1 MGNNNSSRISAN
13 NYYFP
18 GYSWPSSF
26 LTSATKLANVKSN
39 ISSDIDIF
47 LNYWLATV
55 IFFQNRFLSL
65 LLPRSLANFYF
76 Q

>member
-1 MGNNNSSRISAN
+1 MGNNNSSGISAN

-47 LNYWLATV
+47 LNY
-55 IFFQNRFLSL
+55 
-65 LLPRSLANFYF
+65 
-76 Q
+76 